1 MRLRRALQN
10 SLAAFF
16 VSLLALS
23 CAGQG
28 APEGGPLDT
37 APPVIIS
44 TYPHNFTTR
53 FHGQSISLE
62 FDEYVD
68 HRSLEESIFISPS
81 VGALEFDWSGT
92 VVEIRFSETLRQN
105 TTYVINVG
113 TDLMDLHNRNKMAQ
127 AFSLAFSTGDA
138 IDRGVIEGKVYPIKP
153 ADSPSGVLLFAYN
166 LSGLNPDTLN
176 PQTTRPDY
184 VTQTGKGGEFSLRHL
199 SFGDYRL
206 IAVRDAYKNLLYDPE
221 TDEYGVT
228 SVGIT
233 LTDPD
238 TIQSNILIQLTRA
251 DTTAPR
257 LIKVTAPDQRH
268 ILAEFSEPVD
278 TTVSMHRN
286 FHAADT
292 VGEHSLEIQSASVL
306 FPKFTTVLLVTQ
318 RQTPDQRYRLKV
330 EGIKDLNGMPIS
342 PLANS
347 LTFSGSSAED
357 SLGPAI
363 VSTSL
368 TDSTTGVELQ
378 PEVLVHF
385 SDALKRESAD
395 GAIALL
401 DSTRKEVPIELRWLT
416 DLSIAL
422 EPRTK
427 LLSKMWYKMV
437 VNLGRLS
444 ELTGKRGRDT
454 TQVIRFQTFDQGL
467 FSSIEGAVV
476 DKRSSDQVGA
486 IILTAENISRKN
498 AKPSTVVPRQD
509 GAFTVKDIV
518 EGQYVLHAFRDRN
531 QNKKYD
537 SGSLIPFTSSE
548 RFAYYPD
555 TLKVRARWPIEGV
568 QLILR

>member
-1 MRLRRALQN
+1 MRLYRALQN
-10 SLAAFF
+10 CLAAFF
-16 VSLLALS
+16 VSLVALS
-23 CAGQG
+23 CAGQR

-37 APPVIIS
+37 DPPVIIS
-44 TYPHNFTTR
+44 THPHNFTTR
-53 FHGQSISLE
+53 FHGQRISLE
-62 FDEYVD
+62 FDEYVV
-68 HRSLEESIFISPS
+68 HRTLEESIFISPS

-166 LSGLNPDTLN
+166 LTGLDPDTLN

-199 SFGDYRL
+199 SFGEYRL

-238 TIQSNILIQLTRA
+238 TIQSNMLIQLTRA

-278 TTVSMHRN
+278 TTVSTLRN

-292 VGEHSLEIQSASVL
+292 VGEHSVEIQSASVL

-318 RQTPDQRYRLKV
+318 RQTPDLRYRLKV

-401 DSTRKEVPIELRWLT
+401 DSARKEVPIELHWLT

-444 ELTGKRGRDT
+444 ELTGKRGPDT

-467 FSSIEGAVV
+467 FSSIEGVIA

-486 IILTAENISRKN
+486 IFVIAENISRKN
-498 AKPSTVVPRQD
+498 TKPYTVVPRQD
-509 GAFTVKDIV
+509 GAFTVKDVV

-548 RFAYYPD
+548 RFVYYPD
-555 TLKVRARWPIEGV
+555 TLKVRARWPLEGV

>member
-1 MRLRRALQN
+1 MRLHRALQN
-10 SLAAFF
+10 CLAAFF

-23 CAGQG
+23 CAGQR

-37 APPVIIS
+37 DPPVIVS
-44 TYPHNFTTR
+44 TSPHNFTTH

-68 HRSLEESIFISPS
+68 DRTLEESIFISPS

-153 ADSPSGVLLFAYN
+153 ADFPSGVLLFAYN

-199 SFGDYRL
+199 SFGEYRL

-238 TIQSNILIQLTRA
+238 TIQSNMLIQLARA

-278 TTVSMHRN
+278 TTVSMLRN

-292 VGEHSLEIQSASVL
+292 VGEHSVEIQSASVL

-318 RQTPDQRYRLKV
+318 RQTPDLRYRLKV

-401 DSTRKEVPIELRWLT
+401 DSARKEIPIELHWLT

-444 ELTGKRGRDT
+444 ELTGKRGPDT

-467 FSSIEGAVV
+467 FSSIEGVIA

-486 IILTAENISRKN
+486 IFVIAENISRKN
-498 AKPSTVVPRQD
+498 TKPYTVVPRQD
-509 GAFTVKDIV
+509 GAFTVKDVV

-548 RFAYYPD
+548 RFVYYPD
-555 TLKVRARWPIEGV
+555 TLKVRARWPLEGV